1 MPEAEQ
7 DTARLSARTLLAVWF
22 VLALLAAPVL
32 WRMSAPGLS
41 DIDQHAAIL
50 VDGMANGTIPW
61 YSAWYPLLYVA
72 TLGQAT
78 GYDDLRVPSVVLLS
92 IAMGAKGA
100 VALWV
105 LGRARARRWVTL
117 AAVLFVMLVVPL
129 KLGAATNFYLGK
141 VTPTIWHNSTTIL
154 AMPFSLLLFVV
165 AVDVLRRAE
174 ARWTATAGLA
184 ALLVLSL
191 STKPNYGLLF
201 LPVFGIYALVLAVRG
216 SGPDRWR
223 PLGRY
228 VVVAVVGVAVLGLQY
243 WGTYATGAV
252 TYENR
257 LDPLAVWRA
266 FARDVPLALAESLLL
281 PVVATAVLWRG
292 AVDRAS
298 IVLAWSC
305 TALGIAIFMLL
316 GEFDPASG
324 TPVFHGNWSWGMQV
338 AMFVLV
344 VVLTAEWLRQLRS
357 LTSPVKVVV
366 GALALVQ
373 LLTGFAYL
381 AQLVESSSYI

>member
-1 MPEAEQ
+1 
-7 DTARLSARTLLAVWF
+7 
-22 VLALLAAPVL
+22 
-32 WRMSAPGLS
+32 
-41 DIDQHAAIL
+41 
-50 VDGMANGTIPW
+50 MANGTIPW

-191 STKPNYGLLF
+191 SAKPNYGLLF
-201 LPVFGIYALVLAVRG
+201 LPVFGVYALVLAVRG

-228 VVVAVVGVAVLGLQY
+228 LVVAVVGVAVLGLQY

-257 LDPLAVWRA
+257 LDPLTVWRA
-266 FARDVPLALAESLLL
+266 FTPDVPLAMAESLLL
-281 PVVATAVLWRG
+281 PVRGHRGPLARGRGPGEHRAGVVLHCSGHRHVHAAGGVRPGIRRPGLPRQLVVGDAGGDVRPRGGADRGVAAPAQVADCRSRSSSVHWPWSSCSRG
-292 AVDRAS
+292 SPTSRSWWSPPPTSDAGPRSLVAAVDP
-298 IVLAWSC
+298 
-305 TALGIAIFMLL
+305 
-316 GEFDPASG
+316 D
-324 TPVFHGNWSWGMQV
+324 
-338 AMFVLV
+338 
-344 VVLTAEWLRQLRS
+344 
-357 LTSPVKVVV
+357 
-366 GALALVQ
+366 GAHRR
-373 LLTGFAYL
+373 
-381 AQLVESSSYI
+381 